1 MQQKPYLQF
10 ENITKRFPGVVAV
23 DNVSIEISKGSCH
36 ALVGENGAG
45 KSTLGKILA
54 GIHQPNGGKILIG
67 GREKR
72 FDYPAAAFKAGI
84 GMVHQELEFCE
95 NLSVAENLCLSGL
108 PARAGIVD
116 KKQLYEKGRQMLKV
130 IGAEHIDVAKRL
142 GLLTIANQQLVQIAE
157 AVGRNAKIL
166 IFDEPTSSL
175 SRSETENLFHLI
187 DDLKRKSITC
197 IYISHRLSEVFR
209 LCENVT
215 VLRDGKVIETK
226 NVNEITEDKLIEMMI
241 GRSFEAYFP
250 QHVKGEKGPEL
261 LRVENLSS
269 QGKFENIS
277 FSLCAG
283 QILGLAGLVGAGRTE
298 LAEAIFG
305 LDKKAEGEI
314 YVKGKQVHVSNPRQA
329 LSYGIAL
336 VPEDRKRHGLVL
348 SMNVAENICLS
359 ILKKIANFFKSIKKK
374 KLLEF
379 VNRYFNLLK
388 IKAASPWVAT
398 LNLSGGNQQKLVLA
412 KSLATDCNILI
423 VDEPTRGIDVGAKA
437 EIHSL
442 IDELAG
448 KGKAILLISSELPE
462 LINLATNILVFREGK
477 ISGLLAR
484 DEVSQETVL
493 RLMTGIQN

>member
-1 MQQKPYLQF
+1 LQQNPYLQF

-23 DNVSIEISKGSCH
+23 DNVSVEISKGSCH

-54 GIHQPNGGKILIG
+54 GIHQPDGGKIFIA

-72 FDYPAAAFKAGI
+72 FRYAGEAFKAGI

-116 KKQLYEKGRQMLKV
+116 KKQLYEKARQMLEV

-157 AVGRNAKIL
+157 AVGRNAEIL

-175 SRSETENLFHLI
+175 SQSETENLFRLI
-187 DDLKRKSITC
+187 DELKTKSITC

-209 LCENVT
+209 LCDSVT
-215 VLRDGKVIETK
+215 VLRDGKVVGTK
-226 NVNEITEDKLIEMMI
+226 NTSEITEDKLAEMMI

-250 QHVKGEKGPEL
+250 KHVKNEKGLEL

-269 QGKFENIS
+269 PGKFENVS
-277 FSLCAG
+277 LSLCAG

-298 LAEAIFG
+298 LAEGIFG
-305 LDKKAEGEI
+305 LDKKAEGKI
-314 YVKGKQVHVSNPRQA
+314 YIQGRQVNVSTPCQA
-329 LSYGIAL
+329 LSYGISL

-348 SMNVAENICLS
+348 SMSAAENICLS
-359 ILKKIANFFKSIKKK
+359 ILEKISNFFKLIKKR

-379 VNRYFNLLK
+379 VDKYFNLLK
-388 IKAASPWVAT
+388 IKAASPWIQT
-398 LNLSGGNQQKLVLA
+398 LSLSGGNQQKLVLA

-462 LINLATNILVFREGK
+462 LINLSTNILVFRQGK
-477 ISGLLAR
+477 ITGSLSRG
-484 DEVSQETVL
+484 EVTQQKLL
-493 RLMTGIQN
+493 RLMAGLGN